1 MPKKVLRVS
10 FARYAFCGHK
20 PFLCILLGESPK
32 TPVIYIGAPL
42 FDALFEKVL
51 HFLAHLLRNGST
63 FWRTFFEDN
72 LSCLGRC
79 NFLTPFSEKCSTFW
93 HTFWKMAPLFDAPF
107 QIHKYHSETTSSII
121 CLSILL
127 LTYVLPKHVH
137 HNIFFFVFINNLE
150 ANIFVHLHCIVCFLY
165 CQGSFLISSFF

>member
-1 MPKKVLRVS
+1 MLEIHVGIVFLCWRFRRTHIFKKKSLKTVPFPMPEKVLWVS

-20 PFLCILLGESPK
+20 PFSCILLGESPK
-32 TPVIYIGAPL
+32 TPDILIG
-42 FDALFEKVL
+42 
-51 HFLAHLLRNGST
+51 
-63 FWRTFFEDN
+63 
-72 LSCLGRC
+72 
-79 NFLTPFSEKCSTFW
+79 
-93 HTFWKMAPLFDAPF
+93 APLFDAPF
-107 QIHKYHSETTSSII
+107 QINKYHSETTSSII